1 MGFCCYSELEAKGIE
16 FLLLNWIGGFFYFL
30 VLGIDLVSC
39 DAKILNCT
47 TVNMPICCVWKVWQC
62 ENWNLIL
69 FFLAILALSL
79 LIDVVAAS
87 SNCDLKSMFT
97 TTNFVLL
104 RLSSFCLCAYS
115 IFFTAVLII
124 FVKWQ
129 LRVQKAL
136 QEGTVSWRL
145 SRKLGP
151 DRKRRMFSGPNL
163 VKGLLNQMRNFLATF
178 YWWFSC

>member
-1 MGFCCYSELEAKGIE
+1 MNFCCWIELV
-16 FLLLNWIGGFFYFL
+16 GFFIFWFW
-30 VLGIDLVSC
+30 VLIWFHVMRKYWIARPLICLFAVFGKFDNV
-39 DAKILNCT
+39 KIE
-47 TVNMPICCVWKVWQC
+47 IWF
-62 ENWNLIL
+62 

-104 RLSSFCLCAYS
+104 RLSSFCVCAYS